1 MIVDALPVATSAI
14 GTTLLLLALALL
26 LAARRR
32 GRRAAADTADT
43 ADTPDTAT
51 DTDATDTADAPDT
64 ADTVLDAD
72 PETAPDADPEAGDV
86 RDAPDAA
93 PSPDESTDVRAL
105 RAQVRV
111 LEQALEAAAE
121 PAPPL
126 TVPAA
131 DASYR
136 DRVRLAVRVVVLG
149 AAPGGEAQQTAARI
163 LAAVERLDAPDVFA
177 RPVLPEPVQRVAPPS
192 VHEHRPSRA
201 LPDALPDARPAE
213 RPVPGPE
220 VGDDR
225 EAETP
230 DQGSAPSHPK
240 APEVVLPVPPPAP
253 PAPRRGRRRLRHSAA

>member
-1 MIVDALPVATSAI
+1 MIVDALPVATLAI

-32 GRRAAADTADT
+32 GRRTVPETTDTADI
-43 ADTPDTAT
+43 
-51 DTDATDTADAPDT
+51 ADAPDT
-64 ADTVLDAD
+64 FLDAD
-72 PETAPDADPEAGDV
+72 PETAPDADPEAPDPP
-86 RDAPDAA
+86 DAPEAA
-93 PSPDESTDVRAL
+93 PSPDETTDVRAL

-111 LEQALEAAAE
+111 LEQALEAASE

-126 TVPAA
+126 TVPAV

-136 DRVRLAVRVVVLG
+136 DRVRLAVRAVVLG

-177 RPVLPEPVQRVAPPS
+177 RPVLPEPVQRVAPPP
-192 VHEHRPSRA
+192 VLEHRPSRTR
-201 LPDALPDARPAE
+201 PDARPAE

-220 VGDDR
+220 AGDDR
-225 EAETP
+225 EEGAP
-230 DQGSAPSHPK
+230 VQGSAPSDPQ